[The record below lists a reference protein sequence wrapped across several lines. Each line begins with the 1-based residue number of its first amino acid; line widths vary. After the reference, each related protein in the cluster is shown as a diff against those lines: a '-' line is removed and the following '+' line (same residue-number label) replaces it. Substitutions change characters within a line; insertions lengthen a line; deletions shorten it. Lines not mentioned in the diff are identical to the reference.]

1 MKKNG
6 QYVGVDEKYI
16 PEDEKYV
23 DNSTN
28 NEIKDTVNKGINAAK
43 DYVTDKDNQEKIK
56 KTAKKGLKILKGVGI
71 GYLAFFAFVIIM
83 VIAGTIFAFSSF
95 FKINKTIGDVNN
107 RATEIIDKSNEIID
121 KSTEII
127 DKSKDITNQENSS
140 NEISSFNFGLEMY
153 TGTKYGSQV
162 SSLLDNVVTKLK
174 KNTDHSI
181 SVVYGTTT
189 TSSPDEIIKL
199 KTNFDEWTEYEVSLD
214 YDSNGFVNKV
224 TILDK

>member
-28 NEIKDTVNKGINAAK
+28 SEIKDTVNRGINAAK
-43 DYVTDKDNQEKIK
+43 DYVTDKDNQEKFK
-56 KTAKKGLKILKGVGI
+56 RTGKKGLKILKGIGI
-71 GYLAFFAFVIIM
+71 GYLAFFAFVIVM
-83 VIAGTIFAFSSF
+83 VIVVFIIVFSNF
-95 FKINKTIGDVNN
+95 FKINKRVDDINN
-107 RATEIIDKSNEIID
+107 RATEIIDKP
-121 KSTEII
+121 
-127 DKSKDITNQENSS
+127 KDTTNQGYSS
-140 NEISSFNFGLEMY
+140 YEISSFNSDLEIY

-162 SSLLDNVVTKLK
+162 SSLLDNVVTKIK
-174 KNTDHSI
+174 KNADHSI

-189 TSSPDEIIKL
+189 TSAPDEIIKL
-199 KTNFDEWTEYEVSLD
+199 KSNFDEWTKYEVSLD

-224 TILDK
+224 TIFDK

>member
-71 GYLAFFAFVIIM
+71 GYLAFFAFIIIM
-83 VIAGTIFAFSSF
+83 VIVGTIFAFSNF
-95 FKINKTIGDVNN
+95 LKVNKTIGDINN
-107 RATEIIDKSNEIID
+107 RA
-121 KSTEII
+121 TEII